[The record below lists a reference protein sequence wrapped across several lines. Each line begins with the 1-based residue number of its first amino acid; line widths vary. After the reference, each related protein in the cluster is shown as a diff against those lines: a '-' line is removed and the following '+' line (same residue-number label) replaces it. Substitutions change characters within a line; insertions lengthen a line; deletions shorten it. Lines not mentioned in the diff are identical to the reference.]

1 MIYEMKIALNLNKH
15 CIQTEIKRQYNKLIS
30 KYFKSDQSENRDMI
44 GTKIDLLQRALENL
58 DFGLL
63 RSKYP
68 ELNGGGSDDIVLLS
82 RVDKQLIIQ
91 INGRAIDETY

>member
-1 MIYEMKIALNLNKH
+1 MIIQLNLNKH

-30 KYFKSDQSENRDMI
+30 EYFKSDPSENRDMI
-44 GTKIDLLQRALENL
+44 GAKIDLLQHALEDL
-58 DFGLL
+58 DFGRL
-63 RSKYP
+63 RSTYP
-68 ELNGGGSDDIVLLS
+68 ELNGGESDDIVLLS